1 MLTLSSQKLQASWL
15 MIFCKSSVMR
25 SLCSCTHLAS
35 FVIRPKFSRY
45 VLLALFFVG
54 LLVEVQA
61 QRPEIIASVDS
72 NEILIGD
79 HLTLNIL
86 VSHAPGQH
94 IFWPFWLDS
103 LGGFEILDKSSID
116 STERRGQL
124 EEVQQLILTTFDSGF
139 YEIPSLPFR
148 YTQENSS
155 DTLSLGTQVQ
165 LIEVHGIA
173 VDTTQAIKP
182 IKSLL
187 DAPLTFREI
196 LPWLVVG
203 VIGLLLIGGLVYWF
217 FIRKKAEPIFA
228 GPPPPTIPPHE
239 IAMKK
244 FAQLEQKKL
253 WQEGEIKTY
262 YVELTEIIREYLEG
276 RYKVPALESTTDEI
290 MGGLT
295 SKGIPV
301 FQFNQ
306 LKDLL
311 IRADFTKFAKLRPG
325 PSENMMSMEVAR
337 TFVKETRNF
346 ELESDDAVTSG
357 SEAPAD
363 VSQ

>member
-15 MIFCKSSVMR
+15 MVFCKSSVMR
-25 SLCSCTHLAS
+25 SLCSCTYLTS
-35 FVIRPKFSRY
+35 YWKRSGTFPFVLFPLFWVSTFS
-45 VLLALFFVG
+45 
-54 LLVEVQA
+54 EVQA
-61 QRPEIIASVDS
+61 QSPEIIASVDS

-86 VSHAPGQH
+86 VSHVPGQQ
-94 IFWPFWLDS
+94 ILWPFWLDS
-103 LGGFEILDKSSID
+103 LGGFEVLEKSPID
-116 STERRGQL
+116 TTARRGQL

-155 DTLSLGTQVQ
+155 DTFSLGTQAQ

-182 IKSLL
+182 IKTLL
-187 DAPLTFREI
+187 DAPITFREI

-203 VIGLLLIGGLVYWF
+203 VIGLLLIGGLIYWF
-217 FIRKKAEPIFA
+217 FIRKKAEPIFT

-253 WQEGEIKTY
+253 WQEGEIKAY
-262 YVELTEIIREYLEG
+262 YVELTEIVREYLEG

-290 MGGLT
+290 MGSLS

-346 ELESDDAVTSG
+346 ELESDDAVTSE